1 MTDASSSPSP
11 DPVEVCISPGIGG
24 KCTPPDIDGL
34 ISELAMDQHGV
45 VARRQLLT
53 GGVGRRA
60 IELRLERKRLHSVHA
75 GVYAVGHRLLTA
87 RGRWMA
93 AVLAS
98 GSGAVLSH
106 LTAGQ
111 LWDILPSRSSDI
123 EVTRPGFSRKRRHI
137 RAHRSSLADDE
148 SLVLD
153 HIPVTSLS
161 RTIFDLAGILDRSGL
176 ERAINEAEVRQ
187 LTDRLSVPDLLA
199 RHPRRRGASR
209 LRDVFADWTADGGI
223 TANDFEAAFSA
234 LVVSYRLSMP
244 RFNADIAVRG
254 RFFKVDAMWEAQ
266 KVIVELDGRAAHGT
280 RSAFERDRERDRL
293 LLLAGWRVVRIT
305 WRQLRDTPELIA
317 ADLRE
322 LLERPATS
330 TLRG

>member
-1 MTDASSSPSP
+1 
-11 DPVEVCISPGIGG
+11 
-24 KCTPPDIDGL
+24 
-34 ISELAMDQHGV
+34 
-45 VARRQLLT
+45 
-53 GGVGRRA
+53 
-60 IELRLERKRLHSVHA
+60 
-75 GVYAVGHRLLTA
+75 
-87 RGRWMA
+87 
-93 AVLAS
+93 
-98 GSGAVLSH
+98 
-106 LTAGQ
+106 
-111 LWDILPSRSSDI
+111 
-123 EVTRPGFSRKRRHI
+123 
-137 RAHRSSLADDE
+137 
-148 SLVLD
+148 
-153 HIPVTSLS
+153 
-161 RTIFDLAGILDRSGL
+161 
-176 ERAINEAEVRQ
+176 
-187 LTDRLSVPDLLA
+187 
-199 RHPRRRGASR
+199 